1 MKKFNSSDNIRK
13 IQNEAKPSR
22 THRKNNRTL
31 LSMIKKIKKC
41 LTVFDNHGKITRSSE
56 MNDTRKRNKKFRKKV

>member
-31 LSMIKKIKKC
+31 LSMIKKICKLKSPA
-41 LTVFDNHGKITRSSE
+41 NSH
-56 MNDTRKRNKKFRKKV
+56 